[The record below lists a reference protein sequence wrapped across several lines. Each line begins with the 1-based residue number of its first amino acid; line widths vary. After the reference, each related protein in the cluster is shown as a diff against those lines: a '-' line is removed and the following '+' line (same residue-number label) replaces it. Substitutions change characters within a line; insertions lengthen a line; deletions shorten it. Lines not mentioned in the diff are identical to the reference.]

1 MKFLKYSFISLL
13 TLVLIGGSGYLL
25 AASGMQSKPGYAKL
39 TLPSW
44 LSTNTSVALNLGP
57 RGLKPVRWVI
67 NRVLDASNQELEL
80 SERILIG
87 VLDDLQGVRL
97 RIYEVENNSQVFEQ
111 AIDDSIASLKQK
123 NWQTLLS
130 VQEDDKH
137 IVVMQAE
144 DEGLISGLSVLLSTP
159 ENAFFMNLVGQLNPQ
174 SIALIAESFDPSDG
188 TSLY

>member
-13 TLVLIGGSGYLL
+13 TLVLIGGAGYLL

-44 LSTNTSVALNLGP
+44 LSTNTTVALNLGP

>member
-1 MKFLKYSFISLL
+1 MKFLNYSFISLL

-123 NWQTLLS
+123 NWQMVLS

>member
-1 MKFLKYSFISLL
+1 MKFLNYSFISLL